1 MVIAR
6 SMARTCAWPGNEWP
20 AHWPGG
26 HARWMTDTVLE
37 SCAAV
42 FDHAAIAA
50 HRLRDLL
57 PLYQD
62 VLGGEFLA
70 GDDNQRVGYRALQLG
85 YPDGT
90 RIELME
96 PLAGST
102 FFDRFFAGRGEGLHH
117 ITFKVPDIHNAL
129 TVLERHGLAT
139 FGVYLDDPHWKEVF
153 LHPKNVNG
161 VLVQLAQASPVA
173 TWGGDDQ
180 TLEKLLAGQGL
191 NGNGIPSP

>member
-1 MVIAR
+1 MLGV
-6 SMARTCAWPGNEWP
+6 
-20 AHWPGG
+20 
-26 HARWMTDTVLE
+26 MTDSVLQ

-50 HRLRDLL
+50 RRLRDLL

-62 VLGGEFLA
+62 ILGGEFLA
-70 GDDNQRVGYRALQLG
+70 GDDNQRVGYRALQLR

-102 FFDRFFAGRGEGLHH
+102 FFDKFFAGRGEGLHH
-117 ITFKVPDIHNAL
+117 ITFKVPDIHAAL
-129 TVLERHGLAT
+129 AVVERHQLPT

-153 LHPKNVNG
+153 VHPKNANG
-161 VLVQLAQASPVA
+161 VLVQMAQGSPSA
-173 TWGGDDQ
+173 TWGGEDQ
-180 TLEKLLAGQGL
+180 TLERLLAGNGRS
-191 NGNGIPSP
+191 GNGVPSP

>member
-1 MVIAR
+1 M
-6 SMARTCAWPGNEWP
+6 SDP
-20 AHWPGG
+20 
-26 HARWMTDTVLE
+26 VLQ

-50 HRLRDLL
+50 RRLRDLL

-62 VLGGEFLA
+62 ILGGEFLA
-70 GDDNQRVGYRALQLG
+70 GDDNQRVGYRALQLR

-102 FFDRFFAGRGEGLHH
+102 FFDKFFAGRGEGLHH
-117 ITFKVPDIHNAL
+117 ITFKVPDIHAAL
-129 TVLERHGLAT
+129 AILERHEVPT
-139 FGVYLDDPHWKEVF
+139 MGVYLDDPNWQEVF
-153 LHPKNVNG
+153 IHPKVANG
-161 VLVQLAQASPVA
+161 VLVQLAQGAPA
-173 TWGGDDQ
+173 TDWGGENQ

>member
-1 MVIAR
+1 
-6 SMARTCAWPGNEWP
+6 
-20 AHWPGG
+20 
-26 HARWMTDTVLE
+26 MTDPLLE

-50 HRLRDLL
+50 RRLRDLL
-57 PLYQD
+57 PLYCD

-70 GDDNQRVGYRALQLG
+70 GDDNTRVGYRALQLR

-102 FFDRFFAGRGEGLHH
+102 FFDKFFAGRGEGLHH
-117 ITFKVPDIHNAL
+117 ITFKVPDIHAAL
-129 TVLERHGLAT
+129 AVLERHALPT
-139 FGVYLDDPHWKEVF
+139 FGVYLDDPNWQEVF
-153 LHPKNVNG
+153 LHPKNANG
-161 VLVQLAQASPVA
+161 VLVQLAQGAPAAS
-173 TWGGDDQ
+173 WGGENQ

>member
-1 MVIAR
+1 
-6 SMARTCAWPGNEWP
+6 
-20 AHWPGG
+20 
-26 HARWMTDTVLE
+26 MTDSVLQ

-50 HRLRDLL
+50 RRLRDLL
-57 PLYQD
+57 PLYRD

-70 GDDNQRVGYRALQLG
+70 GDDNPRVGFRGLQLR

-102 FFDRFFAGRGEGLHH
+102 FFDRFFAGKGEGLHH
-117 ITFKVPDIHNAL
+117 ITFKVPDIHLAL
-129 TVLERHGLAT
+129 EVVERHGLPT

-153 LHPKNVNG
+153 IHPKNANG
-161 VLVQLAQASPVA
+161 VLVQLGQASPGG
-173 TWGGDDQ
+173 TWGGEDQ
-180 TLEKLLAGQGL
+180 SLEKLIAGRGL
-191 NGNGIPSP
+191 QGNGIPSP